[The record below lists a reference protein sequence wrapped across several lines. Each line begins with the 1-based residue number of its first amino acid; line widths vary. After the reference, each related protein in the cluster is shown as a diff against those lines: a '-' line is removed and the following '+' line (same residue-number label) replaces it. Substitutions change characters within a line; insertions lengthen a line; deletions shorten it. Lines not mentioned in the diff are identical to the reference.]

1 MGTVDTFAEQ
11 EAEVPMAVV
20 ARRTMLDRR
29 EDAGEAAPRRGSH
42 TVPEMSQIWWF
53 LPREISFLFN
63 ILNSYDVL

>member
-20 ARRTMLDRR
+20 TCRTMLDRR
-29 EDAGEAAPRRGSH
+29 HAVGEAAPRRGSH
-42 TVPEMSQIWWF
+42 TVPEMSHIWWF

-63 ILNSYDVL
+63 SLSS